1 MASGRYPC
9 AASSLLDEVLDGA
22 PLRLVEVTRTRVSVH
37 YETPSPAVPVL
48 CVGTPAAVRL
58 PASLVTQQLPPSGP
72 TMVGDG
78 VLVAAGE
85 TWYPTRWWRP
95 SRPRGLPR
103 PALTAADLAD
113 LLPDDET
120 PSGWGVTWP
129 GATYDGLAAAGLLG
143 AGPGLTPAG
152 DDVLAGALVAAHAT
166 ADPRLPRWARETR
179 AGLAGTRTTAVS
191 RAMLHHA
198 LDGYSSPEL
207 ARFVGAVCRVHDV
220 EEARAGLLD
229 VGHTSGAALMVG
241 VLHTLSTYELE
252 GAT

>member
-9 AASSLLDEVLDGA
+9 AASSLLGGVLDGA
-22 PLRLVEVTRTRVSVH
+22 PLRLTEVTRTRVSVH

-58 PASLVTQQLPPSGP
+58 PASLVAQQLPASGP
-72 TMVGDG
+72 AQVGDG

-85 TWYPTRWWRP
+85 TWHPTRWWRP
-95 SRPRGLPR
+95 PRPGGLPR
-103 PALTAADLAD
+103 PALTAAELAD
-113 LLPDDET
+113 LLTGEVT
-120 PSGWGVTWP
+120 PLVWGFARP
-129 GATYDGLAAAGLLG
+129 GATYDGLVPADLLG

-166 ADPRLPRWARETR
+166 ADPRLPRWARQTR
-179 AGLAGTRTTAVS
+179 ALLTRARTTAVS

-198 LDGYSSPEL
+198 LDGYASPEL
-207 ARFVGAVCRVHDV
+207 ARFVSAVCRVHDV

-241 VLHTLSTYELE
+241 VLHTLSTYQLE
-252 GAT
+252 GAP